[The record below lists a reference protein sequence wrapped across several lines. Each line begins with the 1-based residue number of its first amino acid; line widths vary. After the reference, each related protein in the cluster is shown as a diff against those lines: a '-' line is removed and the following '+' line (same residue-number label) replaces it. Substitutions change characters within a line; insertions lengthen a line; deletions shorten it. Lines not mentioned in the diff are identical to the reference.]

1 MRRLIITLSL
11 ATLPILAAAQDDFNR
26 LKIDAEVR
34 VDHTTALGFT
44 GNSLNLAIEGKL
56 SSDLSFHFKHRFNKA
71 NGLKRNFDATDW
83 AYLDFKIDDR
93 FTLSAGKQV
102 VCLGGMEYHT
112 SPVDMY
118 FNSLFWSDMP
128 CYKFGTSLSYLFATD
143 RDLLTFQVCQSPYGL
158 ENKTYAYN
166 LLLEDNHERYTGKH
180 SISAMEYTRGQFF
193 GILASGNEFRT
204 DKCALQM
211 DATFR
216 YGSDHCDL
224 ISDFT
229 LAGKFTYELDRGLY
243 AFTKSVFD
251 MNGSMSDLDSV
262 ICRETHVFAEGL
274 GLEYYPERYHN
285 NLRLHIVF
293 HHRQG
298 TYAYTAGD
306 TIQTTAL
313 NDNIFNIGLTWKFN
327 FIKR

>member
-11 ATLPILAAAQDDFNR
+11 TVLPILASAQDDFNR

-34 VDHTTALGFT
+34 VDHTTDLGFT
-44 GNSLNLAIEGKL
+44 GNSLNLALEGKL

-71 NGLKRNFDATDW
+71 NGLKRNFEATDW
-83 AYLDFKIDDR
+83 AYLDFRIDDKWK
-93 FTLSAGKQV
+93 LSAGKQV
-102 VCLGGMEYHT
+102 VCIGGMEYHT

-118 FNSLFWSDMP
+118 FHSLFWSDMP
-128 CYKFGTSLSYLFATD
+128 CYKFGTSLTYSFPTGKDY
-143 RDLLTFQVCQSPYGL
+143 LTFQVCQSPYGL

-166 LLLEDNHERYTGKH
+166 LLFEDNHDRYIGKH
-180 SISAMEYTRGQFF
+180 SLSAMEYTRGQFF
-193 GILASGNEFRT
+193 GIMATGNEFKA

-229 LAGKFTYELDRGLY
+229 LAGKFTYELDHGLY
-243 AFTKSVFD
+243 AFIKSVFD

-262 ICRETHVFAEGL
+262 IKRETHVFAEGL
-274 GLEYYPERYHN
+274 GLEFYPERYHN
-285 NLRLHIVF
+285 NLRFHVVF

-298 TYAYTAGD
+298 TYAYTYGD
-306 TIQTTAL
+306 ALQTTAL
-313 NDNIFNIGLTWKFN
+313 NENIFNIGLTWKFN
-327 FIKR
+327 FVNL